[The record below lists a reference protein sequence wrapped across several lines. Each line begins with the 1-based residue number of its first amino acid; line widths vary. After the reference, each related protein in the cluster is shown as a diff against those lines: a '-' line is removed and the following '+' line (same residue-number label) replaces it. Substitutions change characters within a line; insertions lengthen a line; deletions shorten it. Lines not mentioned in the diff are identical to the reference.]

1 MWSPFSWDTIGHLSA
16 FRRTEKV
23 GGLRDAALSKFLW
36 SHRHMV
42 SMPSWVQ
49 QIVGDTGLQTC
60 FWDHKGCD
68 NFLRLV
74 TLVTNKWLWFA
85 NGFYNSCAL
94 EFLNFSPSFLQFLD
108 QGFDLQVV
116 RGQLGKRCSY
126 ATQTLFIS
134 ALARLKAKFSIW
146 LSGMTNS
153 TKWVG
158 GRQSELS
165 LLYLQDGQLLPR
177 VVDGKEQWEY
187 EKLFQKNLFSLSLFS
202 FQDEE

>member
-16 FRRTEKV
+16 LRRTEKV
-23 GGLRDAALSKFLW
+23 GGLRDAALPKFLW
-36 SHRHMV
+36 SHRHMA

-108 QGFDLQVV
+108 QGFDLQVGGGAV
-116 RGQLGKRCSY
+116 GERG
-126 ATQTLFIS
+126 
-134 ALARLKAKFSIW
+134 ALMQHKHSSFLLW
-146 LSGMTNS
+146 LDSKPS
-153 TKWVG
+153 
-158 GRQSELS
+158 
-165 LLYLQDGQLLPR
+165 
-177 VVDGKEQWEY
+177 
-187 EKLFQKNLFSLSLFS
+187 SLSDFL
-202 FQDEE
+202 EWPIALNG